1 MTNNTNIYDIDGELV
16 RAAGDNHKITIEE
29 AQQAIQKYQEKY
41 KALLEKGLETNEDRV
56 KAAQYQVYMRNLM
69 NYEWAEM
76 SKMKPDELAEFL
88 KKNAP
93 KEEEK
98 DIKEQVENALNE
110 LKNDLE
116 TAENTRD
123 EVPEQ
128 PSGDSESS
136 RDKESGNDDSVERS
150 ESVLHEER
158 SVSQSDLLVER
169 DDITPTIMDEYVSPL
184 EENDITTI

>member
-98 DIKEQVENALNE
+98 DVKEQVKNALNE

-116 TAENTRD
+116 TAENTGN
-123 EVPEQ
+123 EVSEQ
-128 PSGDSESS
+128 PSGDSESAG
-136 RDKESGNDDSVERS
+136 DKESGNDDSVERS

-169 DDITPTIMDEYVSPL
+169 DDITPTVMDEYVSPL
-184 EENDITTI
+184 EEK

>member
-116 TAENTRD
+116 TAENTGD
-123 EVPEQ
+123 EVSEQ
-128 PSGDSESS
+128 PSGDSESAG
-136 RDKESGNDDSVERS
+136 DKESGNDDPVERP
-150 ESVLHEER
+150 ESMLHEER

-169 DDITPTIMDEYVSPL
+169 DNIIPTIMDEYVYPL
-184 EENDITTI
+184 KETDITTI

>member
-56 KAAQYQVYMRNLM
+56 KAAQYQIYMRNLM

-76 SKMKPDELAEFL
+76 SKMKPDELTEFL

-110 LKNDLE
+110 LKNDVE
-116 TAENTRD
+116 TGRSAEDEISGSSTGHNTSIAD
-123 EVPEQ
+123 GE
-128 PSGDSESS
+128 SGD
-136 RDKESGNDDSVERS
+136 DQAVERGFGD
-150 ESVLHEER
+150 VHEEK
-158 SVSQSDLLVER
+158 VLSQDDLLVER
-169 DDITPTIMDEYVSPL
+169 ADVTPTVMDEYVSPI
-184 EENDITTI
+184 EEK

>member
-116 TAENTRD
+116 TAENTGD
-123 EVPEQ
+123 EVSEQ
-128 PSGDSESS
+128 PSGDSESAG
-136 RDKESGNDDSVERS
+136 DKESGNDDPVERP
-150 ESVLHEER
+150 ESMLHEER

-169 DDITPTIMDEYVSPL
+169 DDITPTVMDEYVSPL
-184 EENDITTI
+184 EEK